1 MSAAT
6 TVTFEPAHRSS
17 PPPGRLRRLVRGPAA
32 DPQWARPALFGLLA
46 LTALLY
52 LWDLSRNG
60 YANDFY
66 AAAVQAGTK
75 SWKAAFFGSFD
86 SSNFIT
92 VDKTPA
98 SLWVDELSAKIF
110 GFNSWSLLAPQALE
124 GVASVALLYAAVRR
138 WFGPSAG
145 LIAGAVL
152 ALTPAAALMFRF
164 NNPDALLVLLMTA
177 AGYAVQRALERD
189 RTRWLVL
196 AGLLLG
202 FAFLTKMAQAFLVLP
217 GFGIAYLWAGP
228 ARLGRRIWQLLAGLG
243 GVIVGAGWWIAIA
256 QLTPA
261 ADRPY
266 FGGSTDNNI
275 LELALGYNG
284 LGRIDGSETG
294 SIGGGGGGGGS
305 SFGGATG
312 VFRLFQ
318 SEFGGQVSW
327 LIPAA
332 LISLGALLWISR
344 RAPRTSR
351 VRSFALLWGGWLLVT
366 AVVFSY
372 MQGIIHPYYMVALAP
387 AIGALVGVGAIS
399 LLQSGLSVL
408 GRAVAAVG
416 VLVTGIWAY
425 ELLERTP
432 AWLPWLRWTVLL
444 AGVLGAIS
452 IFAVPELVRWTD
464 RNLVVTAGRRRAP
477 ALVYAPMALAIVA
490 GLGGPLAYSLD
501 TANSTHTGSIPSA
514 GPAVAGSFG
523 GAGGAPGGG
532 RGFGGGSGGGFG
544 GRTGGGT
551 PGTGTHGGTG
561 TSTGNGTGGAASG
574 TGGAAS
580 GTGGAA
586 SGTGGAATGTGG
598 TASGGFPGGSGSFP
612 GGTSSAG
619 GSRLGGTG
627 RGTSGAGGF
636 GGGGVAMGGLSGS
649 TQVSTALITLLE
661 QDGSKYKWIAATV
674 GTQEAAPIE
683 LATGGDAVLAIGG
696 FNGTDPAPTL
706 AEFEALVA
714 KGEIHYYLGENTET
728 FGGGTGSSAI
738 TSWVAAHFTS
748 KTVGGVTV
756 YNLTQEK

>member
-1 MSAAT
+1 MSAT
-6 TVTFEPAHRSS
+6 TVIEPARRSS

-110 GFNSWSLLAPQALE
+110 GFNSWSLLAPQAVE

-152 ALTPAAALMFRF
+152 ALTPAAALIFRF

-217 GFGIAYLWAGP
+217 GFGLAYLWAGP

-284 LGRIDGSETG
+284 LGRLDGSETG
-294 SIGGGGGGGGS
+294 SIGGGGGGS

-366 AVVFSY
+366 GVVFSY

-399 LLQSGLSVL
+399 LLQSGLSIV
-408 GRAVAAVG
+408 GRAVGAIG

-425 ELLERTP
+425 ELLDRTP

-452 IFAVPELVRWTD
+452 VIAVPELLRWTD
-464 RNLVVTAGRRRAP
+464 RNRAGAGGRRRAP

-501 TANSTHTGSIPSA
+501 TANTTYTGSIPSA
-514 GPAVAGSFG
+514 GPTVAGSFG
-523 GAGGAPGGG
+523 GGGGAPG
-532 RGFGGGSGGGFG
+532 GGGFG
-544 GRTGGGT
+544 GRTGT
-551 PGTGTHGGTG
+551 GTGTHGGTG
-561 TSTGNGTGGAASG
+561 AAPTGTGG
-574 TGGAAS
+574 
-580 GTGGAA
+580 
-586 SGTGGAATGTGG
+586 TGTGG
-598 TASGGFPGGSGSFP
+598 TASGTGGAPTGTGGTANGGFPGGSGSFP
-612 GGTSSAG
+612 GGARSAG
-619 GSRLGGTG
+619 GSGTAGSRPGGSG
-627 RGTSGAGGF
+627 RGA
-636 GGGGVAMGGLSGS
+636 GGVAMGGLSGS
-649 TQVSTALITLLE
+649 TQVSSALVTLLE

-674 GTQEAAPIE
+674 GTQEAAPVE

-696 FNGTDPAPTL
+696 FNGTDPSPTL

-738 TSWVAAHFTS
+738 TSWVAAHFKS
-748 KTVGGVTV
+748 ETVGGVTV
-756 YNLTQEK
+756 YNLTQQK

>member
-1 MSAAT
+1 MSAT

-32 DPQWARPALFGLLA
+32 DPRWARPALFGLLA

-110 GFNSWSLLAPQALE
+110 GFNSWSLLAPQAAE

-152 ALTPAAALMFRF
+152 ALTPAAALIFRF

-284 LGRIDGSETG
+284 LGRLDGSETG
-294 SIGGGGGGGGS
+294 SIGGGGGGS

-366 AVVFSY
+366 GVVFSY

-399 LLQSGLSVL
+399 LLQSGLSAL

-432 AWLPWLRWTVLL
+432 TWLPWLRWTVLL
-444 AGVLGAIS
+444 AGVLGALS
-452 IFAVPELVRWTD
+452 IFAVPELLRWAD
-464 RNLVVTAGRRRAP
+464 RNRDRVTAGGRRRAP

-514 GPAVAGSFG
+514 GPTVAGSFGG
-523 GAGGAPGGG
+523 GAGGAPGG
-532 RGFGGGSGGGFG
+532 SAAAAAAAAV
-544 GRTGGGT
+544 
-551 PGTGTHGGTG
+551 
-561 TSTGNGTGGAASG
+561 SAAAS
-574 TGGAAS
+574 AAD
-580 GTGGAA
+580 GHRHRHRHWHWHWRCADRNRRDCLRWV
-586 SGTGGAATGTGG
+586 
-598 TASGGFPGGSGSFP
+598 PRGSGSFP
-612 GGTSSAG
+612 GGASSAG
-619 GSRLGGTG
+619 GSKSAAGSGAAGSRLGRTG
-627 RGTSGAGGF
+627 RGTSGTGGF
-636 GGGGVAMGGLSGS
+636 GGGGAAMGGLSGS
-649 TQVSTALITLLE
+649 TQVSSALITLLE
-661 QDGSKYKWIAATV
+661 QDASKYQWIAATV

-696 FNGTDPAPTL
+696 FNGTDPSPTL

-748 KTVGGVTV
+748 ETVGGVTV

>member
-1 MSAAT
+1 MSAT
-6 TVTFEPAHRSS
+6 TVTFKPAHRSS

-217 GFGIAYLWAGP
+217 GFGVAYLWAGP

-284 LGRIDGSETG
+284 LGRLNGSETG
-294 SIGGGGGGGGS
+294 SIGGGGGGS

-366 AVVFSY
+366 GVVFSY

-399 LLQSGLSVL
+399 LLQSGLSVA

-432 AWLPWLRWTVLL
+432 DWLPWLRWTVLL

-452 IFAVPELVRWTD
+452 ILAVPELLRWTD
-464 RNLVVTAGRRRAP
+464 RNRNPDRVTAGGRRRGP
-477 ALVYAPMALAIVA
+477 ALVYAPMALAIAA

-523 GAGGAPGGG
+523 GGTGGAPGGG
-532 RGFGGGSGGGFG
+532 RGFGGGLG
-544 GRTGGGT
+544 GRTGTGT

-561 TSTGNGTGGAASG
+561 TG
-574 TGGAAS
+574 
-580 GTGGAA
+580 
-586 SGTGGAATGTGG
+586 TGTGG
-598 TASGGFPGGSGSFP
+598 TASGAGGTPTGTGRTVPGGFPGGSGTNS
-612 GGTSSAG
+612 GTA
-619 GSRLGGTG
+619 GSRPGGTG
-627 RGTSGAGGF
+627 RGTSGSGGL

-649 TQVSTALITLLE
+649 TQVSSALTTLLE
-661 QDGSKYKWIAATV
+661 QDASKYKWIAATV

-748 KTVGGVTV
+748 ETVGGVTV